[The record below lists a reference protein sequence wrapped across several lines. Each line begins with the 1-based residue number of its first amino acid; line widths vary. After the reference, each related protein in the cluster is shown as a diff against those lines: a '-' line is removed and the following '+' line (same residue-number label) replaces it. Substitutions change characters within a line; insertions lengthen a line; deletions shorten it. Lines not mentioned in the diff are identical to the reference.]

1 MKHHKQ
7 RNILILLVVAALLV
21 VSAFYIYP
29 SGKKTHLGLDL
40 QGGLE
45 IVYKAALPNGTE
57 PTRAQLDQTI
67 GIINRR
73 VNGLGVTEA
82 AVQIQGADQIS
93 VALPGIKNVDQAVR
107 TVGQTAQLQFFNDG
121 KQRVSG
127 PSDSLA
133 AAVKQAKTQPLIAAA
148 GGRQGRARQARQGRD
163 VDQVPRR
170 RRRSRAS
177 TATTTDAALLR
188 LHAAAG
194 HDRQRHHRARARA
207 STSRTAPERADQLHR
222 QGRQAVRRH
231 HPRAR
236 HHRPDHRRQ
245 PDLRHRARQPDGVR
259 PLRRLQAEPRRHPG
273 HQRRDRPAASPSS
286 RPKTSPW

>member
-1 MKHHKQ
+1 MKHRKQ

-29 SGKKTHLGLDL
+29 VGKKTHLGLDL

-45 IVYKAALPNGTE
+45 IVYKAALPNGQT
-57 PTRAQLDQTI
+57 PSRDQLDQTI
-67 GIINRR
+67 AIINRR

-133 AAVKQAKTQPLIAAA
+133 AAVQQAKTQPLIALPTGAKTKIELTKLA
-148 GGRQGRARQARQGRD
+148 KGQPSTQYLAVVAQPGAFGGEPPLARQG
-163 VDQVPRR
+163 VP
-170 RRRSRAS
+170 
-177 TATTTDAALLR
+177 
-188 LHAAAG
+188 G
-194 HDRQRHHRARARA
+194 GQ
-207 STSRTAPERADQLHR
+207 
-222 QGRQAVRRH
+222 
-231 HPRAR
+231 AR
-236 HHRPDHRRQ
+236 HEVPAQ
-245 PDLRHRARQPDGVR
+245 PPGQRAHEETLPIR
-259 PLRRLQAEPRRHPG
+259 ANF
-273 HQRRDRPAASPSS
+273 S
-286 RPKTSPW
+286 